1 MEYCLVTYDLE
12 MVKKALEYFPVN
24 CFAMNPSIAAKD
36 LKNSNTSFLEA
47 SKKYREIIKDDMPLY
62 IEVMGD
68 TSEEMIEDARRIIRE
83 VPGNTLVKIPATS
96 EGLVAIRKLK
106 AEGIRSSCTAIF
118 DLNQAMLAAEAE
130 AVCVA
135 VYVSRLDKN
144 GYDGIS
150 VVRQISEAFKLRN
163 IDTMVCAASLKT
175 PLDVERAI
183 LAGAQNVTV
192 DYEMLEK
199 MIGHF

>member
-1 MEYCLVTYDLE
+1 MEYCLVTYNLE
-12 MVKKALEYFPVN
+12 MVKKAIEYFPVN

-36 LKNSNTSFLEA
+36 LKNSDTSFLEA
-47 SKKYREIIKDDMPLY
+47 SKKYREIINNDMPLY

-68 TSEEMIEDARRIIRE
+68 TSNEMI
-83 VPGNTLVKIPATS
+83 LVKIPATD

-118 DLNQAMLAAEAE
+118 DLNQALLAAEAG

-150 VVRQISEAFKLRN
+150 VVRQISEAFKSRN
-163 IDTMVCAASLKT
+163 INTMVCAASLKT
-175 PLDVERAI
+175 PLDVEKAI

>member
-1 MEYCLVTYDLE
+1 MNPTI
-12 MVKKALEYFPVN
+12 AVN
-24 CFAMNPSIAAKD
+24 C
-36 LKNSNTSFLEA
+36 LKGTGKTFLENA
-47 SKKYREIIKDDMPLY
+47 NQIREVIGLDTPFYL
-62 IEVMGD
+62 EAMGD
-68 TSEEMIEDARRIIRE
+68 TAEEMIEDARAVRAK
-83 VPGNTLVKIPATS
+83 VPGNTLVKIPACP
-96 EGLVAIRKLK
+96 EGLKAIAALK
-106 AEGIRSSCTAIF
+106 KEGIYCSCTAIYDF
-118 DLNQAMLAAEAE
+118 NQAMLAAEAG

-144 GYDGIS
+144 GYYGIS

-163 IDTMVCAASLKT
+163 VDTMVCVASLKT